1 MKILL
6 LRIKLFIFTLLG
18 KIKVI
23 LPIGIEVVNKIK
35 QFTDSPVTDIIT
47 FLIPGGLDNRI
58 VTLLRKYL
66 PLVLLQ
72 MEDGNEFINMT
83 TNEKLKASNL
93 KINGYNPTKRNFLN
107 LGIASTLNMLI
118 SNDSMTQSESII
130 ATQYAYDNNTIVG

>member
-83 TNEKLKASNL
+83 TNEKLKAIIL
-93 KINGYNPTKRNFLN
+93 KINGYNPTKRNFLY

-118 SNDSMTQSESII
+118 SNDSMNQSESII
-130 ATQYAYDNNTIVG
+130 ATQYAYDNDTIVG